1 MSEGNAA
8 LLLFAVFKG
17 LLLFVL
23 PVGFAIREL
32 VVLRRLKAER
42 DASPAPEPE
51 SGAATASAQ
60 GPRRLEGQHRLHPR
74 ELEPVE

>member
-1 MSEGNAA
+1 MSEGSAG

-32 VVLRRLKAER
+32 VVLHRLKAGREAPPAHEDGAG
-42 DASPAPEPE
+42 DAI
-51 SGAATASAQ
+51 ASAQ